1 MLLTTCR
8 QSSLWHGNFRF
19 PFASA
24 ILTAFASFFSALFL
38 AFSSLFSFADFLK
51 LIDKNEF
58 SYLWLRIVSP
68 FSDFFVSITFF
79 GNTYLSFLSSLFS
92 PSSSLILSKLF
103 FFSLRSSLIVSN
115 LSSLKSRIVFMSIV
129 LLSDI
134 IVILQRKSFF

>member
-79 GNTYLSFLSSLFS
+79 GNTYLSFLSSLIS
-92 PSSSLILSKLF
+92 PW
-103 FFSLRSSLIVSN
+103 SSLIVSN
-115 LSSLKSRIVFMSIV
+115 LSSLISRIVFMSIV